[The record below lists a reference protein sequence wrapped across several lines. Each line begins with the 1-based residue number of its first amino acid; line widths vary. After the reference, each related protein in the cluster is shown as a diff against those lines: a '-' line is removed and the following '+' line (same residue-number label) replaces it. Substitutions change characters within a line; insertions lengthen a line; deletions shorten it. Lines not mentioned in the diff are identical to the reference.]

1 MNMNKTMLSQL
12 RGLQEERLR
21 QSKKMADQTKDELKS
36 MTKAFDFEI
45 MTMDQLR
52 DLYQQ
57 RFTQKKQKPFG
68 GLVPKYAHG
77 GQLEIETS
85 FFEGLVPGAGGGMD
99 DVVPANI
106 EGMEPV
112 LLSRDEYVIP
122 ADVVSHIGDGS
133 TTRGGELLDQ
143 MIDNIRKEKTA
154 TTIQPDEMDQT
165 PEQIVMD
172 MRRPE
177 RYV

>member
-36 MTKAFDFEI
+36 MTKAFDLEN

-68 GLVPKYAHG
+68 G
-77 GQLEIETS
+77 
-85 FFEGLVPGAGGGMD
+85 
-99 DVVPANI
+99 VVPNMLMAGN
-106 EGMEPV
+106 
-112 LLSRDEYVIP
+112 
-122 ADVVSHIGDGS
+122 
-133 TTRGGELLDQ
+133 
-143 MIDNIRKEKTA
+143 
-154 TTIQPDEMDQT
+154 
-165 PEQIVMD
+165 
-172 MRRPE
+172 
-177 RYV
+177 

>member
-36 MTKAFDFEI
+36 MTKAFDLEN

-133 TTRGGELLDQ
+133 TTRGGALLDQ

>member
-36 MTKAFDFEI
+36 MTKAFDLEN

-133 TTRGGELLDQ
+133 TTSGGELLDQ

>member
-36 MTKAFDFEI
+36 MTKAFDLEN

-122 ADVVSHIGDGS
+122 AVVVSHIGDGS

>member
-36 MTKAFDFEI
+36 MTKAFDLEN

-133 TTRGGELLDQ
+133 TTTGG
-143 MIDNIRKEKTA
+143 
-154 TTIQPDEMDQT
+154 
-165 PEQIVMD
+165 
-172 MRRPE
+172 
-177 RYV
+177 

>member
-36 MTKAFDFEI
+36 MTKAFDLEN

-154 TTIQPDEMDQT
+154 TTIQPDDIDQT

>member
-21 QSKKMADQTKDELKS
+21 QSKKMADRTKDELKS
-36 MTKAFDFEI
+36 MTKAFDLEN

-77 GQLEIETS
+77 GQLEIKTS

-122 ADVVSHIGDGS
+122 ADVVSPIGDGS

>member
-1 MNMNKTMLSQL
+1 MDKPITSISQL
-12 RGLQEERLR
+12 RGMQEQSLR
-21 QSKKMADQTKDELKS
+21 QAKKMADQTENQLKS
-36 MTKAFDFEI
+36 MTKAFDLENL
-45 MTMDQLR
+45 TMDQIR
-52 DLYQQ
+52 ELYKE
-57 RFTQKKQKPFG
+57 RFTKEPKNPFG
-68 GLVPKYAHG
+68 GLLPKYAHG
-77 GQLEIETS
+77 GQLEIETT

-154 TTIQPDEMDQT
+154 TTVQPDEMDQT

>member
-36 MTKAFDFEI
+36 MTKAFDLEN

-52 DLYQQ
+52 DLYQK
-57 RFTQKKQKPFG
+57 RFTQKKEKPFG

-154 TTIQPDEMDQT
+154 TTVQPDEIDQT